1 MISCTDYDYI
11 EIACMYRYPIRLTLR
26 SGSIVE
32 GIALDTQRNE
42 DKEECMKIDSDGSE
56 KLVVLADIS
65 IIEVRLENPHFT
77 KVSFG
82 DTLS

>member
-1 MISCTDYDYI
+1 MISCNDHDYI

-26 SGSIVE
+26 SDSIVD

-42 DKEECMKIDSDGSE
+42 NKEECIKIDCDGSE
-56 KLVVLADIS
+56 KLVVLENIS
-65 IIEVRLENPHFT
+65 TIEVRVENPHFT

-82 DTLS
+82 